1 MITNFKIIF
10 FFIFLIKLKKY
21 KKYNYILLL
30 NNFYLI
36 HTKIIGEKVT
46 DIFEKCKRT
55 HYSNEISPE
64 LAGETVKVTG
74 WVHEIRDLGG
84 IVFVLIRDKYGI
96 TQLTAPSKKLSEEMM
111 ADVRA
116 ARKETIVTVT
126 GTVQESGKAPNGI
139 EIIPTNID
147 VINVSQLP
155 LPLDTT
161 EKVDAEMDTRLD
173 ARFMDLRKHDVSAIF
188 KIKNEMLHTTRNY
201 FYDRDFTEI
210 TTPKLVASA
219 TEGGTELFPITYF
232 EKEAFLGQSPQLYK
246 QMMMA
251 TGLDNVFE
259 IGQIFRAEEH
269 DTLRHLN
276 EALSIDAEMSFKSQE
291 DVMDLLEDL
300 IKNILNNVQEKCSAE
315 LEDLGHELDVPSGSF
330 PVVPYEEVIDI
341 VNSQDVEMEYG
352 EDLNRAAEKVL
363 GETMGSYYF
372 ITEWPTAIKP
382 FYVMPK
388 ADDPEKSTAFD
399 LMYRDLELSSGAQRI
414 HDYDLLYSQ
423 IEAKDLNPDSFE
435 KYLQAFKYGMPPH
448 SGWGMGADR
457 LTMVITGAKNI
468 RETVLFPRDRR
479 RLTP

>member
-1 MITNFKIIF
+1 M
-10 FFIFLIKLKKY
+10 
-21 KKYNYILLL
+21 
-30 NNFYLI
+30 
-36 HTKIIGEKVT
+36 T
-46 DIFEKCKRT
+46 DIFDKCKRT
-55 HYSNEISPE
+55 HYSNELTPE

-84 IVFVLIRDKYGI
+84 IVFVLIRDKNGI
-96 TQLTAPSKKLSEEMM
+96 TQLTAPSKKLTEEMM

-116 ARKETIVTVT
+116 ARKETIIPLT
-126 GTVQESGKAPNGI
+126 GTVQESNKAPNGV

-147 VINVSQLP
+147 VINVSKLP

-188 KIKNEMLHTTRNY
+188 KIKNEMLHTARNY
-201 FYDRDFTEI
+201 FYDHDFTEI

-251 TGLDNVFE
+251 TGLDSVFE

-276 EALSIDAEMSFKSQE
+276 EALSIDAEMSFRSQQ

-300 IKNILNNVQEKCSAE
+300 IRTISANLLEKNQNE
-315 LEDLGHELDVPSGSF
+315 LDILGHELDIPKEPF
-330 PVVPYEEVIDI
+330 PVVPYEDVLNI
-341 VNSQDVEMEYG
+341 VNSHDVEMNYG
-352 EDLNRAAEKVL
+352 DDLSRAAEKVI
-363 GETMGSYYF
+363 GDEMGSYYF

-382 FYVMPK
+382 FYVMPNS
-388 ADDPEKSTAFD
+388 DDPEKSTAFD
-399 LMYRDLELSSGAQRI
+399 LMYRDLELSSGSQRI
-414 HDYDLLYSQ
+414 HSYDLLYQ
-423 IEAKDLNPDSFE
+423 QLEAKDLNPDSFE
-435 KYLQAFKYGMPPH
+435 KYLEAFQYGMPPH

-457 LTMVITGAKNI
+457 LTMVLTGAQNI

>member
-1 MITNFKIIF
+1 M
-10 FFIFLIKLKKY
+10 
-21 KKYNYILLL
+21 
-30 NNFYLI
+30 
-36 HTKIIGEKVT
+36 T

-55 HYSNEISPE
+55 HYSTEITPE

-84 IVFVLIRDKYGI
+84 IVFVLIRDKKGI
-96 TQLTAPSKKLSEEMM
+96 TQLTAPSKKLTEEMM

-116 ARKETIVTVT
+116 ARKETIVTLT
-126 GTVQESGKAPNGI
+126 GTVQESPKAPNGV
-139 EIIPTNID
+139 EIIPSNID
-147 VINVSQLP
+147 IINVSQLP

-188 KIKNEMLHTTRNY
+188 KIKNEMLHTVRNY
-201 FYDRDFTEI
+201 FYDNDFTEI

-276 EALSIDAEMSFKSQE
+276 EALSIDAEMSFRSQE
-291 DVMDLLEDL
+291 DVMNLLENV
-300 IKNILNNVQEKCSAE
+300 IKNVLNNLQEKCSSE
-315 LEDLGHELDVPSGSF
+315 LEDLGHELDVPSGAF

-372 ITEWPTAIKP
+372 ITEWPTSIKP

-399 LMYRDLELSSGAQRI
+399 LMYRDLELSSGSQRI

-457 LTMVITGAKNI
+457 LTMVLTGAKNI

>member
-1 MITNFKIIF
+1 M
-10 FFIFLIKLKKY
+10 
-21 KKYNYILLL
+21 
-30 NNFYLI
+30 
-36 HTKIIGEKVT
+36 T

-55 HYSNEISPE
+55 HYSNEIGPE

-84 IVFVLIRDKYGI
+84 IVFVLIRDKNGI

-116 ARKETIVTVT
+116 ARKETIITLT
-126 GTVQESGKAPNGI
+126 GTVQESAKAPNGV
-139 EIIPTNID
+139 EIIPSNID
-147 VINVSQLP
+147 VINVSHLP

-161 EKVDAEMDTRLD
+161 EKVEAEMDTRLD
-173 ARFMDLRKHDVSAIF
+173 SRFMDLRKHDVSAIF
-188 KIKNEMLHTTRNY
+188 KIKSQMLHTARNY
-201 FYDRDFTEI
+201 FYDNDFTEI

-276 EALSIDAEMSFKSQE
+276 EALSIDAEMSFKSQT
-291 DVMDLLEDL
+291 DAMNTLEEL
-300 IKNILNNVQEKCSAE
+300 IKRILSDISTNCQKE
-315 LEDLGHELDVPSGSF
+315 LSDLDHELDIPTEPF
-330 PVVPYEEVIDI
+330 PIVTYEEVIDI
-341 VNSQDVEMEYG
+341 VNSRDVEMNYG

-382 FYVMPK
+382 FYVMPNS
-388 ADDPEKSTAFD
+388 DDAEKSTAFD

>member
-1 MITNFKIIF
+1 M
-10 FFIFLIKLKKY
+10 
-21 KKYNYILLL
+21 
-30 NNFYLI
+30 
-36 HTKIIGEKVT
+36 T

-55 HYSNEISPE
+55 HYSTEITPE

-84 IVFVLIRDKYGI
+84 IVFVLIRDKKGI

-116 ARKETIVTVT
+116 ARKETIVTLT
-126 GTVQESGKAPNGI
+126 GTVQESGKAPNGV
-139 EIIPTNID
+139 EIIPSNID
-147 VINVSQLP
+147 IINVSQLP

-173 ARFMDLRKHDVSAIF
+173 SRFMDLRKHDVSAIF
-188 KIKNEMLHTTRNY
+188 KIKNEMLHTVRNY
-201 FYDRDFTEI
+201 FYDHDFTEI

-276 EALSIDAEMSFKSQE
+276 EALSIDAEMSFRSQE
-291 DVMDLLEDL
+291 DVMNLLEDV
-300 IKNILNNVQEKCSAE
+300 IKNVLNNLQEKCSTA
-315 LEDLGHELDVPSGSF
+315 LNDLGHELDVPSGAF

-388 ADDPEKSTAFD
+388 DDDPEKSTAFD
-399 LMYRDLELSSGAQRI
+399 LMYRDLELSSGSQRI
-414 HDYDLLYSQ
+414 HDYDLLYNQ

-457 LTMVITGAKNI
+457 LTMVLTGAKNI

>member
-1 MITNFKIIF
+1 M
-10 FFIFLIKLKKY
+10 
-21 KKYNYILLL
+21 
-30 NNFYLI
+30 
-36 HTKIIGEKVT
+36 T

-55 HYSNEISPE
+55 HYSTEITPD

-84 IVFVLIRDKYGI
+84 IVFVLIRDKKGI
-96 TQLTAPSKKLSEEMM
+96 TQLTAPSKKLTEEMM

-116 ARKETIVTVT
+116 ARKETIVTLT
-126 GTVQESGKAPNGI
+126 GTVQESPKAPNGV
-139 EIIPTNID
+139 EIIPSNID
-147 VINVSQLP
+147 IINVSQLP

-188 KIKNEMLHTTRNY
+188 KIKNEMLHTVRNY
-201 FYDRDFTEI
+201 FYDNDFTEI

-251 TGLDNVFE
+251 TGLDSVFE

-276 EALSIDAEMSFKSQE
+276 EALSIDAEMSFRSQE
-291 DVMDLLEDL
+291 DVMNLLQDV
-300 IKNILNNVQEKCSAE
+300 IKNVLNNLQEKCSSE
-315 LEDLGHELDVPSGSF
+315 LEDLGHELDVPTGDF
-330 PVVPYEEVIDI
+330 PIVPYEEVIDI

-388 ADDPEKSTAFD
+388 ADNPEKSTAFD
-399 LMYRDLELSSGAQRI
+399 LMYRDLELSSGSQRI

-457 LTMVITGAKNI
+457 LTMVLTGAKNI

>member
-1 MITNFKIIF
+1 MTN
-10 FFIFLIKLKKY
+10 
-21 KKYNYILLL
+21 
-30 NNFYLI
+30 
-36 HTKIIGEKVT
+36 
-46 DIFEKCKRT
+46 IFEKCKRT

-64 LAGETVKVTG
+64 LAGETIKVTG

-84 IVFVLIRDKYGI
+84 IVFVLLRDKNGI
-96 TQLTAPSKKLSEEMM
+96 TQITAPSKKLTEELM

-116 ARKETIVTVT
+116 ARKETIITVT
-126 GTVQESGKAPNGI
+126 GLVQESGKAPNGV
-139 EIIPTNID
+139 EIIPSNID
-147 VINVSQLP
+147 VINVSKLP

-173 ARFMDLRKHDVSAIF
+173 SRFMDLRKHDVSAIF

-201 FYDRDFTEI
+201 FYDNDFTEI

-246 QMMMA
+246 QMMMG
-251 TGLDNVFE
+251 TGFDNVFE

-276 EALSIDAEMSFKSQE
+276 EALSIDAEMSFRSHE
-291 DVMDLLEDL
+291 EVMDLLEDL
-300 IKNILNNVQEKCSAE
+300 IKNILNNVQNKCSKQLEE
-315 LEDLGHELDVPSGSF
+315 LDHTLDVPTEAF
-330 PVVPYEEVIDI
+330 PKVSYEEVIDI
-341 VNSQDVEMEYG
+341 VNSQDVEMNYG

-382 FYVMPK
+382 FYVMPLE
-388 ADDPEKSTAFD
+388 DDPEKSTAFD
-399 LMYRDLELSSGAQRI
+399 LMYRDLELSSGSQRI
-414 HDYDLLYSQ
+414 HDYELLYQQ
-423 IEAKDLNPDSFE
+423 IEAKDLNPDSFGR
-435 KYLQAFKYGMPPH
+435 YLDSFQYGMPPH
-448 SGWGMGADR
+448 SGWGLGADR

>member
-1 MITNFKIIF
+1 
-10 FFIFLIKLKKY
+10 
-21 KKYNYILLL
+21 
-30 NNFYLI
+30 
-36 HTKIIGEKVT
+36 
-46 DIFEKCKRT
+46 
-55 HYSNEISPE
+55 
-64 LAGETVKVTG
+64 
-74 WVHEIRDLGG
+74 
-84 IVFVLIRDKYGI
+84 
-96 TQLTAPSKKLSEEMM
+96 
-111 ADVRA
+111 
-116 ARKETIVTVT
+116 
-126 GTVQESGKAPNGI
+126 
-139 EIIPTNID
+139 
-147 VINVSQLP
+147 
-155 LPLDTT
+155 
-161 EKVDAEMDTRLD
+161 
-173 ARFMDLRKHDVSAIF
+173 
-188 KIKNEMLHTTRNY
+188 
-201 FYDRDFTEI
+201 
-210 TTPKLVASA
+210 
-219 TEGGTELFPITYF
+219 
-232 EKEAFLGQSPQLYK
+232 
-246 QMMMA
+246 MMMA

-276 EALSIDAEMSFKSQE
+276 EALSIDAEMSFRSQE
-291 DVMDLLEDL
+291 DVMNLLEDV
-300 IKNILNNVQEKCSAE
+300 IKNVLNNLQEKCSSE
-315 LEDLGHELDVPSGSF
+315 LEDLGHELDVPTGDF
-330 PVVPYEEVIDI
+330 PIVPYEEVIDI

-399 LMYRDLELSSGAQRI
+399 LMYRDLELSSGSQRI

-457 LTMVITGAKNI
+457 LTMVLTGAKNI

>member
-1 MITNFKIIF
+1 M
-10 FFIFLIKLKKY
+10 
-21 KKYNYILLL
+21 
-30 NNFYLI
+30 
-36 HTKIIGEKVT
+36 T

-55 HYSNEISPE
+55 HYSTDITPE

-84 IVFVLIRDKYGI
+84 IVFVLIRDKKGI
-96 TQLTAPSKKLSEEMM
+96 TQLTAPSKKLTEEMM

-116 ARKETIVTVT
+116 ARKETIVTLT
-126 GTVQESGKAPNGI
+126 GTVQESPKAPNGV
-139 EIIPTNID
+139 EIIPSNID
-147 VINVSQLP
+147 IINVSQLP

-188 KIKNEMLHTTRNY
+188 KIKNEMLHTVRNY
-201 FYDRDFTEI
+201 FYDNDFTEI

-276 EALSIDAEMSFKSQE
+276 EALSIDAEMSFRSQE
-291 DVMDLLEDL
+291 DVMNLLEDV
-300 IKNILNNVQEKCSAE
+300 IKNVLNNLQEKCSSE
-315 LEDLGHELDVPSGSF
+315 LEDLGHELDVPTGAF

-399 LMYRDLELSSGAQRI
+399 LMYRDLELSSGSQRI

-423 IEAKDLNPDSFE
+423 IEAKDLNPASFE

-457 LTMVITGAKNI
+457 LTMVLTGAKNI

>member
-1 MITNFKIIF
+1 M
-10 FFIFLIKLKKY
+10 
-21 KKYNYILLL
+21 
-30 NNFYLI
+30 
-36 HTKIIGEKVT
+36 T
-46 DIFEKCKRT
+46 DIFDKCKRT
-55 HYSNEISPE
+55 HYSNEINPE
-64 LAGETVKVTG
+64 LAGQTVKVTG

-84 IVFVLIRDKYGI
+84 IVFVLIRDKNGI

-116 ARKETIVTVT
+116 ARKETIITLT
-126 GTVQESGKAPNGI
+126 GTVQESPKAPNGV
-139 EIIPTNID
+139 EIIPSNID

-173 ARFMDLRKHDVSAIF
+173 SRFMDLRKHDVNAIF
-188 KIKNEMLHTTRNY
+188 KIKSQMLHTARNY
-201 FYDRDFTEI
+201 FYDNDFTEI

-276 EALSIDAEMSFKSQE
+276 EALSIDAEMSFKSQT
-291 DVMDLLEDL
+291 DAMNTLEDL
-300 IKNILNNVQEKCSAE
+300 IKTILADIDKNCQSE
-315 LEDLGHELDVPSGSF
+315 LSDLEHELDIPKEPF
-330 PVVPYEEVIDI
+330 AVVKYEEVIDI
-341 VNSQDVEMEYG
+341 VNSHDVEMEYG

-372 ITEWPTAIKP
+372 ITDWPMAIKP

-388 ADDPEKSTAFD
+388 EDDSEISTAFD
-399 LMYRDLELSSGAQRI
+399 LMYRDLELSSGSQRI
-414 HDYDLLYSQ
+414 HDYDLLYNQ
-423 IEAKDLNPDSFE
+423 LETKDLNPDSFE

-457 LTMVITGAKNI
+457 LTMVITGANNI